1 MRIKKFGC
9 HFSKHVRSGN
19 LMDMIT
25 REEIINAIK
34 KLGEMPKERPSI
46 EEMEKN
52 IALCKKLI
60 DVEYTRLG
68 E

>member
-1 MRIKKFGC
+1 MIGC
-9 HFSKHVRSGN
+9 LWLPSQIARSGS
-19 LMDMIT
+19 LMEMIT
-25 REEIINAIK
+25 REEIIKAIK

-52 IALCKKLI
+52 IALCKKPI